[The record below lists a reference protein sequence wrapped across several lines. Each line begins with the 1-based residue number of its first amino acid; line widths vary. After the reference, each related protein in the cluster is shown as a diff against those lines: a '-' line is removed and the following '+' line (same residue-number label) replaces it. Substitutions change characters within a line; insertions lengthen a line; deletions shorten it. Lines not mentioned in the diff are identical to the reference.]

1 MLPMRSAALA
11 TLLLSSCV
19 FAADNPAALTFNH
32 ALTPRPPLSLSDSLR
47 EPSRNLPLAKPATPL
62 SRPDAP
68 AAAPKRSSPSRATR
82 LPLVEPN
89 PEIDYKIA
97 NVTPDPNTDFKMRV
111 LRPTTPSEAPDPVDS
126 ATSPADKK

>member
-1 MLPMRSAALA
+1 MKSAALA
-11 TLLLSSCV
+11 VLRLTSGA

-47 EPSRNLPLAKPATPL
+47 DPSRGLPLATPET
-62 SRPDAP
+62 STPRPRSP
-68 AAAPKRSSPSRATR
+68 AAAAKPSSPSRARR

-97 NVTPDPNTDFKMRV
+97 NVVPNPDTDFKIRM
-111 LRPTTPSEAPDPVDS
+111 LRPSTPSEAPDPVDS
-126 ATSPADKK
+126 AAPRADKN